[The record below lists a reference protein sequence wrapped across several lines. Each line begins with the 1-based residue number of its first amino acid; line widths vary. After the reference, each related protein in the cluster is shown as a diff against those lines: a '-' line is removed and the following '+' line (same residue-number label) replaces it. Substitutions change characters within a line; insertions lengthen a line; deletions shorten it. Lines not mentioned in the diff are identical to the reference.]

1 MRPKIYLLPAI
12 ILSLALVSFSAR
24 ADVVVLKT
32 GKKFEVEKV
41 WREEDKIWIVFHGM
55 KASIP
60 QSKIERIDNESKN
73 EPEKLV
79 YQKEAKLDIK
89 KTTTSPLRQT
99 SRRPIRQAMQ
109 STPMPPHTEIK
120 KDQRRIFPGGGLNDL
135 QWGTK
140 ITEIRGLEKIRDAA
154 EQEGVAE
161 YRQKKEGL
169 AFGKAE
175 LSSINYAFWRDRLYM
190 LTILTKGH
198 SNYVA
203 LRDEVFRQYGRGH
216 RINPT
221 HERFLWT
228 DGPSDMMLQY
238 SADGQQGLL
247 WLRSSELDRQ
257 YKLSQMKSGASYLK
271 WMKSRN

>member
-1 MRPKIYLLPAI
+1 MPKRYLLPAI
-12 ILSLALVSFSAR
+12 IFSLALISFTAR

-41 WREEDKIWIVFHGM
+41 WREEDRIWIVFHGM

-60 QSKIERIDNESKN
+60 QSKIERIENESKS

-79 YQKEAKLDIK
+79 PQKIATLDIK
-89 KTTTSPLRQT
+89 NTTTSPPRKT
-99 SRRPIRQAMQ
+99 SRQPIRQATQ
-109 STPMPPHTEIK
+109 PTPMSPPTKIK
-120 KDQRRIFPGGGLNDL
+120 KDQHQIFPGGGLNDL
-135 QWGTK
+135 RWGTK
-140 ITEIRGLEKIRDAA
+140 ITEISDLEKILDSA

-161 YRQKKEGL
+161 YRQKKEDL
-169 AFGKAE
+169 IFGQAE

-198 SNYVA
+198 SNYMA
-203 LRDEVFRQYGRGH
+203 LRGEVFRQFGRGY
-216 RINPT
+216 RKNPAR
-221 HERFLWT
+221 ERYLWT
-228 DGPSDMMLQY
+228 DGPNDMMLQY
-238 SADGQQGLL
+238 TADGQQGLL

-257 YKLSQMKSGASYLK
+257 YKLSQLKSHASYLQ

>member
-1 MRPKIYLLPAI
+1 MPAI
-12 ILSLALVSFSAR
+12 ILSLALISFTAQ
-24 ADVVVLKT
+24 AGVVVLKT

-41 WREEDKIWIVFHGM
+41 WREEDKIWFVFHGM

-60 QSKIERIDNESKN
+60 QSKMEHIENESKN
-73 EPEKLV
+73 ESEKLV
-79 YQKEAKLDIK
+79 PQKEAKLDIK
-89 KTTTSPLRQT
+89 NTTTSPLRQT
-99 SRRPIRQAMQ
+99 YRRPIRQATQ
-109 STPMPPHTEIK
+109 STPMPPSTEIK
-120 KDQRRIFPGGGLNDL
+120 RDQRQIFPGGGLNDL

-140 ITEIRGLEKIRDAA
+140 IAEIRGLEKIRDAA

-190 LTILTKGH
+190 LTILTKGR
-198 SNYVA
+198 SNYTA
-203 LRDEVFRQYGRGH
+203 LHDEVFRQFGRGH
-216 RINPT
+216 RKNPA
-221 HERFLWT
+221 HERYLWT
-228 DGPSDMMLQY
+228 DGPNDIMLQY
-238 SADGQQGLL
+238 SADGQRGLL

-257 YKLSQMKSGASYLK
+257 YKLSQMKSHASYLK